1 MPTLRQASVDDI
13 PAMWALRTRA
23 VRAGCVS
30 HYAPEVIDAWC
41 AAPLPERM
49 PSLIEAGGG
58 LLTEV
63 AGEIVA
69 YAILDV
75 ANGEVDALFVE
86 PAHQG
91 RGLARQ
97 LMTALEAMAT
107 QRHIERLFLSAS
119 LNAVPFYRAAG
130 FQVIREELYPHRS
143 GLLLASRYMEKHL
156 ATQGGAT
163 VRDERPRRC

>member
-1 MPTLRQASVDDI
+1 
-13 PAMWALRTRA
+13 MWALRTRA
-23 VRAGCVS
+23 VRASCAS
-30 HYAPEVIDAWC
+30 HYAPEVINAWC
-41 AAPLPERM
+41 AAPPPERM
-49 PSLIEAGGG
+49 PALIEAGGA
-58 LLTEV
+58 LLEEE
-63 AGEIVA
+63 AGALAA
-69 YAILDV
+69 YAILDG

-86 PAHQG
+86 PAFQG
-91 RGLARQ
+91 RGLGRK
-97 LMTALEAMAT
+97 LMAALEAMAT